1 MDDRFKIVDTLTEVL
16 EDLDSRGIQ
25 GAQRYRAM
33 NQYLSMKARYMD
45 VPISG
50 TFELTPLCNL
60 DCRMCYVHLNK
71 NRLPEGQRLLNV
83 EEWKTIIRQSV
94 ENGMIYA
101 SFTGGE
107 CLTYPE
113 FRELYCYAYSLGIRP
128 DIMTNGCLLSEEM
141 VDFLS
146 KYPPGI
152 MQISLYGSSEE
163 AYEKVTGRRSFHLA
177 LAGIERT
184 KAAGLNLTLAITPNR
199 FMQADIPSLL
209 TLLHSLDL
217 PYEIG
222 SATLYARPETGHQ
235 FDEYAVEIDA
245 YMQLLALDEA
255 YWEDHLIEAA
265 AKPVPRYLPKNV
277 KTLSGLPC
285 GGAHS
290 SFHINW
296 KGEMCPCIAFA
307 PSVHCS
313 VLDRGFVRAWNEIRQ
328 RMNSYQP
335 PCECAGC
342 ELQPYCVTCPGEK
355 SMGSFPGTL
364 NTCVCE
370 KLKRQIAQGRICTD
384 GFNTNKIVQC

>member
-1 MDDRFKIVDTLTEVL
+1 MNAVDARIKSVDTLTEVL
-16 EDLDSRGIQ
+16 DDLDARDIHGV
-25 GAQRYRAM
+25 QRYRAM
-33 NQYLSMKARYMD
+33 NQYLSMKARYRD
-45 VPISG
+45 VPLSG

-60 DCRMCYVHLNK
+60 DCRMCYVHMNK

-83 EEWKTIIRQSV
+83 EEWKNIILQAV
-94 ENGMIYA
+94 EAGMIYA

-113 FRELYCYAYSLGIRP
+113 FRELYGYAYSLGIRP

-152 MQISLYGSSEE
+152 MQISLYGSSED
-163 AYEKVTGRRSFHLA
+163 AYEKVTGHRSFHQA
-177 LAGIERT
+177 LAGIERA

-209 TLLHSLDL
+209 ALLHSLNL

-222 SATLYARPETGHQ
+222 SATLHARPETGHR

-245 YMQLLALDEA
+245 YMHLLALDEA
-255 YWEDHLIEAA
+255 YRADHLADA
-265 AKPVPRYLPKNV
+265 SVKRVPRYLPKDSPP
-277 KTLSGLPC
+277 LRGLPC

-296 KGEMCPCIAFA
+296 KGEMCPCVAFA
-307 PSVHCS
+307 QAVHCD
-313 VLDRGFVRAWNEIRQ
+313 VLHQRFAAAWQEVGQ
-328 RMNSYQP
+328 RMQAYQP
-335 PCECAGC
+335 PKECAGC

-355 SMGSFPGTL
+355 SMGDCPGTL
-364 NTCVCE
+364 NPCVCE
-370 KLKRQIAQGRICTD
+370 KLKRQIAAGRINANEISPC
-384 GFNTNKIVQC
+384 